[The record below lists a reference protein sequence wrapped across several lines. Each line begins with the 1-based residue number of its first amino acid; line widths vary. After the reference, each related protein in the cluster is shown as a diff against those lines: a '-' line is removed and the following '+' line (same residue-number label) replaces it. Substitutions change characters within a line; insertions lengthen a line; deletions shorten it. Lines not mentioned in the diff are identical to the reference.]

1 MNLDKNLKSD
11 LKSLKGIKIRVIFYQ
26 EKLNEIMI
34 NMRQRKK
41 GKVDFFSLFYF
52 QFWLNEKYLDTFI
65 IDYK

>member
-52 QFWLNEKYLDTFI
+52 QF
-65 IDYK
+65 